1 MKTNIEIAAAA
12 IGGLLLG
19 AGLSGA
25 IGIAPGVLH
34 AHRIGPYYEAA
45 KINIKTKLVTK
56 RVGYDKVRDGM
67 TNALYAHQLRAGFG

>member
-1 MKTNIEIAAAA
+1 MTASPLPTRTTIATTINKGVLAA

-34 AHRIGPYYEAA
+34 VHRIGPYYETA
-45 KINIKTKLVTK
+45 KIN
-56 RVGYDKVRDGM
+56 DKVRDGM
-67 TNALYAHQLRAGFG
+67 TDTLHAH